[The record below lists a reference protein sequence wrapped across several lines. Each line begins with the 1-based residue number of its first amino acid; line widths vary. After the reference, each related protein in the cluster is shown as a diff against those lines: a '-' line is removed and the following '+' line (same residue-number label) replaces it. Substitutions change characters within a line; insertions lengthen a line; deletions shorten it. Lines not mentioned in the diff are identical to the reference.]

1 MSGAPD
7 QLGASRAQVLMQAG
21 PQGLSIVDIIQAV
34 NRMGLTEQ
42 PWDVTHTK
50 RSSVSSVRARC
61 PALCPCE
68 ILWH

>member
-1 MSGAPD
+1 
-7 QLGASRAQVLMQAG
+7 MQAG

-61 PALCPCE
+61 PALCACE